1 MGNNKWNDIEIVKRR
16 RRVIIGIK
24 WVFVKRK
31 YFDVSLRFPSISILA
46 KQQGYSIRA
55 NKKNSR
61 WRCMYFFTIF

>member
-1 MGNNKWNDIEIVKRR
+1 MGNIRWNGIEIVKRG
-16 RRVIIGIK
+16 RRVKIGIK

-55 NKKNSR
+55 NQKKQ
-61 WRCMYFFTIF
+61 